1 MKRRYLVALGLA
13 AAVIAV
19 GMMPYS
25 HVTSTSSFAS
35 GTALRPFAGAPASG
49 QPAPVSLAIVR
60 TSAKPVR
67 EAMIVSGGSWSRD
80 VTVSMSGFVIRHGD
94 KVLAFDLGLGSG
106 IDAQYD
112 AEMPMWAR
120 PTFGYARPVDP
131 LAAQFVRAGQPLPEE
146 VVLSHSHWDHGSGLE
161 DFPQAQVW
169 VSGAEM
175 AFIRTPQSGAGR
187 PWMSQVGRPD
197 IRWQT
202 LAFPDGPFLGFSASN
217 DIFGDGSVVAL
228 PIPGHTPGSLAL
240 FIRTASGR
248 RFLLVGDVLWN
259 AGELRAGQG
268 KAWPARA
275 LVDGDQAATAR
286 AVRQLMQLSR
296 ADPGLTIVP
305 AHDGDLQARLGLFP
319 RWID

>member
-13 AAVIAV
+13 AAAVAV

-25 HVTSTSSFAS
+25 RVTSTSSFAS

-80 VTVSMSGFVIRHGD
+80 VTVSMSGFVIHHGD

-106 IDAQYD
+106 IDAQFD

-161 DFPQAQVW
+161 DIPKARVW
-169 VSGAEM
+169 VSGPELDL
-175 AFIRTPQSGAGR
+175 IRASHGGAGQ

-197 IRWQT
+197 IRWET
-202 LAFPDGPFLGFSASN
+202 LTFPDGPWMGFDRSL
-217 DIFGDGSVVAL
+217 DVFGDKSVVVV
-228 PIPGHTPGSLAL
+228 PMPGHTPGSVGL
-240 FIRTASGR
+240 FVTVSSGR
-248 RFLLVGDVLWN
+248 RFLLVGDALWN
-259 AGELRAGQG
+259 AGELREGQG
-268 KAWPARA
+268 KSSAASMI
-275 LVDGDQAATAR
+275 VDGDRAQTAAM
-286 AVRQLMQLSR
+286 VRQLVRLAR
-296 ADPGLTIVP
+296 DNPGLTIVP